1 MYLSDTLLPERIMHE
16 GFHLICLLH
25 TEREPDKTRQAHPED
40 DPIDDCEAAL
50 NDKQPLPAAQA
61 RHAVHVEQASSQGRA
76 NDLSQ

>member
-16 GFHLICLLH
+16 GVHLVCLLH
-25 TEREPDKTRQAHPED
+25 TQREPDKTRQAHPED